1 MKIRDAFTR
10 TEKTNKKVENFA
22 LSNIN
27 STKTTTWIFLNV
39 VEQADTSDKIWSALW
54 YGKSQTKS

>member
-10 TEKTNKKVENFA
+10 TEETNKKVENFA

-27 STKTTTWIFLNV
+27 STKPTT
-39 VEQADTSDKIWSALW
+39 
-54 YGKSQTKS
+54 